1 MRVAPRY
8 ALLPLL
14 LLSAVSGPT
23 ASTPDDPL
31 SMIVEARES
40 LDRGDHV
47 RAAKLAERVGA
58 LIAADAGWDPD
69 GSIGERILPALLGR
83 IGRMRQAT
91 TSLDRMAQPRGGKPG
106 GAIPAEDPAELL
118 RLLRRTAE
126 ESAHLKAQIERIVET
141 IPRGPE
147 RGGLLQSESYD
158 RAAGSAEPPGFAKME
173 GAVRSFL
180 MAALDEGDA
189 VRALRARLDTLKR
202 ELIGLSIEGEKL
214 RTRLDATR
222 RRNDADQARIIE
234 FLGQKPSR
242 VSAAESA
249 GLNELGVAL
258 ADRLR
263 DRLEGIRTLTG
274 QGLLQKALSME
285 ELERF
290 RLANAI
296 SVAAG
301 SRDLSRRID
310 VLAAAIES
318 VPVIDEGSIGASTGW
333 LSCCMSLCWR

>member
-1 MRVAPRY
+1 MKAARRY
-8 ALLPLL
+8 LLLPLF
-14 LLSAVSGPT
+14 LLSAASVAK

-47 RAAKLAERVGA
+47 RAARLAERVGA

-69 GSIGERILPALLGR
+69 GSIGGRMLPALLGR
-83 IGRMRQAT
+83 IGRMREAIAA
-91 TSLDRMAQPRGGKPG
+91 LDRTAQPRGGKPG
-106 GAIPAEDPAELL
+106 GAPPAEDPAELL

-126 ESAHLKAQIERIVET
+126 ESAHQKAQIERIVGT
-141 IPRGPE
+141 MPRGPE

-173 GAVRSFL
+173 DAVRSFL
-180 MAALDEGDA
+180 MAALNEGDA
-189 VRALRARLDTLKR
+189 VKALRARLDTLKR
-202 ELIGLSIEGEKL
+202 DLIGLSIEVEKL

-234 FLGQKPSR
+234 FLGHKPSR
-242 VSAAESA
+242 VPAAESA
-249 GLNELGVAL
+249 GLNELGAAL

-263 DRLEGIRTLTG
+263 DRIEGVRRLTG

-285 ELERF
+285 ELDRF

-310 VLAAAIES
+310 ALAAAIES
-318 VPVIDEGSIGASTGW
+318 VPVIDGESIDASTGW
-333 LSCCMSLCWR
+333 FSCCMSLCWR